1 MPATEMAAATTE
13 ASTMPATEASTSS
26 AVSECGGGRNRQNTG
41 QNRTGKET
49 VK

>member
-1 MPATEMAAATTE
+1 MAAA
-13 ASTMPATEASTSS
+13 SS

-41 QNRTGKET
+41 KNQTGKET